1 MASVSLFS
9 LLAPA
14 ARNKG
19 INSLTN
25 LDTQFNTGIPA
36 VTTLTAQNDLLGTT
50 LDAPTG
56 TPADYQAIGFNILAG
71 HTLNLGAGDDQLQI
85 AQGSALNAIG
95 INIGTGSTL
104 DLGTG
109 KNKVIMLL
117 TGAGSVGVN
126 NQSKFLA
133 GNGLDTIKADAGL
146 HGLIN
151 GSATNTT
158 AVFNTGAGA
167 DRADFSSVDGHG
179 IENWGTITMGL
190 DTEADKDVL
199 TGSSGGHPLIPAA
212 PAYTPG
218 KFGIFNAG
226 TINFGGGKDVVDA
239 LVGGFGGGGVYNLG
253 WTKTDARTGRVTQDA
268 DVDVVN
274 GFGAGTFNGGGG
286 RNGITLPD
294 GDYAI
299 SYTHKPISLTDLASG
314 ALTRNGDQTT
324 VMTFNGF
331 DGIGGAGLDPL
342 LAGIHFA
349 FAPPLGPV
357 TVLSTFSVN
366 AAGNV
371 SAANYVA

>member
-1 MASVSLFS
+1 MASVALFS
-9 LLAPA
+9 SLTSVG
-14 ARNKG
+14 NKG
-19 INSLTN
+19 INFLGF
-25 LDTQFNTGIPA
+25 DTQFITGVPA
-36 VTTLTAQNDLLGTT
+36 VTTFATGKNLISTT
-50 LDAPTG
+50 LDAASG
-56 TPADYQAIGFNILAG
+56 TPAGYQAIGFSILAG
-71 HTLNLGAGDDQLQI
+71 HTLNTGAGDDFLSI

-104 DLGTG
+104 DLGIG

-133 GNGLDTIKADAGL
+133 GSGLDTIKADAGL

-179 IENWGTITMGL
+179 IENYGTITMGL

-199 TGSSGGHPLIPAA
+199 TGSSAGHPLVLPA
-212 PAYTPG
+212 PFYDPN
-218 KFGIFNAG
+218 KFGIFNKG

-239 LVGGFGGGGVYNLG
+239 LLGGFGGGGTYNLG
-253 WTKTDARTGRVTQDA
+253 WTKTVAGKTTQDT

-286 RNGITLPD
+286 RNAITLPA
-294 GDYAI
+294 GDYTINYNTA
-299 SYTHKPISLTDLASG
+299 TGHKPISLTDLASG
-314 ALTRNGDQTT
+314 ALTKTGSTA
-324 VMTFNGF
+324 VMTFNSF
-331 DGIGGAGLDPL
+331 DGIGGFGLDPL
-342 LAGIHFA
+342 LAGVHF
-349 FAPPLGPV
+349 FNAPPVGAGTALN
-357 TVLSTFSVN
+357 TFSVN
-366 AAGNV
+366 ALGNV
-371 SAANYVA
+371 SAATYVA

>member
-14 ARNKG
+14 ARKKG

-50 LDAPTG
+50 LDAAAG

-85 AQGSALNAIG
+85 AQGSAVNAIG

-104 DLGTG
+104 DLGIG

-126 NQSKFLA
+126 NQSKFL
-133 GNGLDTIKADAGL
+133 GGSGLDTIKVDAGL

-151 GSATNTT
+151 GSATNTD
-158 AVFNTGAGA
+158 ALFNPGAGA
-167 DRADFSSVDGHG
+167 DKADFSSVDGHG

-190 DTEADKDVL
+190 DTQADKDVL

-212 PAYTPG
+212 PSYTPD

-239 LVGGFGGGGVYNLG
+239 LLGGFGGGGVYNLG
-253 WTKTDARTGRVTQDA
+253 WTKTDPKTGRVTQDT

-314 ALTRNGDQTT
+314 TLTRNGDQTT
-324 VMTFNGF
+324 VMTFNQF
-331 DGIGGAGLDPL
+331 DGIGGTGLL
-342 LAGIHFA
+342 GALHFV
-349 FAPPLGPV
+349 FAPPLAAAQ
-357 TVLSTFSVN
+357 VLSTFSVN
-366 AAGNV
+366 TAGDI
-371 SAANYVA
+371 SAVQYV

>member
-1 MASVSLFS
+1 M
-9 LLAPA
+9 
-14 ARNKG
+14 
-19 INSLTN
+19 
-25 LDTQFNTGIPA
+25 
-36 VTTLTAQNDLLGTT
+36 
-50 LDAPTG
+50 
-56 TPADYQAIGFNILAG
+56 
-71 HTLNLGAGDDQLQI
+71 
-85 AQGSALNAIG
+85 NAIG

-104 DLGTG
+104 DLGIG

-117 TGAGSVGVN
+117 TGTGSVGVN
-126 NQSKFLA
+126 NQSKFL
-133 GNGLDTIKADAGL
+133 GGSGLDTIKADAGL

-151 GSATNTT
+151 GSATNTG

-190 DTEADKDVL
+190 DTQADKDVL

-212 PAYTPG
+212 PSYTPD

-253 WTKTDARTGRVTQDA
+253 WTKTDARGRVTQDT

-314 ALTRNGDQTT
+314 TLTRYGDQTT

-349 FAPPLGPV
+349 FAPPLGAV

-366 AAGNV
+366 ATGNV

>member
-1 MASVSLFS
+1 MASVALFS
-9 LLAPA
+9 SLTSVG
-14 ARNKG
+14 NKG
-19 INSLTN
+19 INFLGF
-25 LDTQFNTGIPA
+25 DTQFNTGTLA
-36 VTTLTAQNDLLGTT
+36 VTNLPAGKNLISTT
-50 LDAPTG
+50 LDAASG
-56 TPADYQAIGFNILAG
+56 TPVGYQAIGFSILAG
-71 HTLNLGAGDDQLQI
+71 HTLNTGSGDDSLSVL
-85 AQGSALNAIG
+85 QGSALNAIG
-95 INIGTGSTL
+95 INIGLGGTL
-104 DLGTG
+104 NLGAG
-109 KNKVIMLL
+109 RNKVIILL

-133 GNGLDTIKADAGL
+133 GSGLDTIKADAGL

-179 IENWGTITMGL
+179 IENYGTITMGL

-199 TGSSGGHPLIPAA
+199 TGSSAGHPLVLPA
-212 PAYTPG
+212 PFYDPN

-239 LVGGFGGGGVYNLG
+239 LLGGFGGGGVYNLG
-253 WTKTDARTGRVTQDA
+253 WTKTDPKTGKVTQDA

-299 SYTHKPISLTDLASG
+299 TYTVKPITLTDLASG
-314 ALTRNGDQTT
+314 NLTRNGDATT
-324 VMTFNGF
+324 VMTFNQF
-331 DGIGGAGLDPL
+331 DGIGGTGLL
-342 LAGIHFA
+342 GALHFVNVPA
-349 FAPPLGPV
+349 VVGPA
-357 TVLSTFSVN
+357 TVLQSFTVN
-366 AAGNV
+366 AAGDI
-371 SAANYVA
+371 AAASYL